1 VEHVSLSKE
10 IFLMRKTTPFERS
23 PSTPALTSICD
34 GRLKRSP
41 STPALASICDGLKR
55 SSSRLA
61 FPAPPITQSH
71 SSNIQLHRRGDVTA
85 EVPSEDEDD
94 LWWGAGKRGG
104 SESRLS
110 HNKSSLPVSQPPLNP
125 VEPHAETGG
134 TVELE
139 TILQNLLSSSM
150 TWAKSSEED
159 IRRRYRFGGTVGSG
173 LTADVFV
180 GHAAN
185 GKHVAL
191 KAYKNLGSVWRW
203 VDQPSALR
211 ANEQRDPI
219 LRGIRHLLSE
229 CRCLEHLKANLKSTS
244 STLGLG
250 EGFMENFGVN
260 LVEVVMTEKCTYLI
274 QQFGGERTLFDVMDQ
289 CRGNEPFARGVIKQ
303 VLLNVQVCHESG
315 MVHRDIKPDNILVS
329 YKNEP
334 WEEDR
339 GCKVIT
345 RAPPSKFASNFRELM
360 EVDEDLYEASFS
372 SSTMKSTSASDSS
385 LLPIIRLVDF
395 GLGCILN
402 RDETGNYVKLSGA
415 CGTPLYAA
423 PEVLRS
429 SATNVPAARF
439 MGDSCYDGIKAD
451 MYGVGVILYALL
463 CGRLPFEAD
472 SLQELQNTAC
482 LGNIAFPA
490 YLSQSAKDLVQ
501 GLMCTD
507 ASARLSA
514 GGALKHPWLD
524 ERSLP
529 STAPAAGGEG
539 FRLSE
544 YDDYDEE
551 TYEDDEGGAGMWY
564 C

>member
-1 VEHVSLSKE
+1 VENVSLSKE
-10 IFLMRKTTPFERS
+10 IFVMRKTAPFERS
-23 PSTPALTSICD
+23 PSTPALTSIFD

-41 STPALASICDGLKR
+41 STPALTSFCDGLKR

-61 FPAPPITQSH
+61 FPAPITQSH
-71 SSNIQLHRRGDVTA
+71 SSNIHLHGRGDVPA

-110 HNKSSLPVSQPPLNP
+110 HNKSSLPVSQTPSNP
-125 VEPHAETGG
+125 IEPHAETGG
-134 TVELE
+134 TMELE
-139 TILQNLLSSSM
+139 TILQNLISSSK

-211 ANEQRDPI
+211 ANELRDPI
-219 LRGIRHLLSE
+219 LRGIRYLLSE
-229 CRCLEHLKANLKSTS
+229 CRCLEHLAANLKSTS

-274 QQFGGERTLFDVMDQ
+274 QQFGGEHTLFDVMDQ
-289 CRGNEPFARGVIKQ
+289 CRGNEPFARDVIKQ

-315 MVHRDIKPDNILVS
+315 MVHRDIKPANILVS

-339 GCKVIT
+339 GCKVISC
-345 RAPPSKFASNFRELM
+345 APTKFASNFRELM
-360 EVDEDLYEASFS
+360 EVDEDSYEASFS
-372 SSTMKSTSASDSS
+372 SRTMKSASASDNS
-385 LLPIIRLVDF
+385 LRPIIRLVDF
-395 GLGCILN
+395 GLGCVLN
-402 RDETGNYVKLSGA
+402 RDDTGHYVKLSGA

-429 SATNVPAARF
+429 SANVSGAIFLR
-439 MGDSCYDGIKAD
+439 DSCYDGIKAD

-472 SLQELQNTAC
+472 SLQELQKITC

-490 YLSQSAKDLVQ
+490 YLSQSAKDLIQ
-501 GLMCTD
+501 RLMWTD

-514 GGALKHPWLD
+514 GEALKHTWLD

-529 STAPAAGGEG
+529 STAPAAVGGS